1 MKRDT
6 SVAAIAVMLLVG
18 FSCGGQSPTDRHKE
32 GAHDHGE
39 HAHDHGEAG
48 DRDHGDSGESSAR
61 HDHGEGGTEHGAHD
75 AAGDPPEVS
84 VTHWTD
90 RTELFMEY
98 PALVAGRTSRAALHV
113 TRLEDFAPLSGGK
126 ARVVMRSGRGAPLEF
141 GGRLIEP
148 GIYGAE
154 LRVHEPGVYRMT
166 VTVDASGLRTEHEL
180 GPVIVHGDATALPH
194 GPHAEQGTSFLKEQQ
209 WTLEFGTVKA
219 ESRALRSSTTVPAVI
234 RPRAGGQASLTA
246 PVPGRIDPASEVVL
260 PGQSVSAGAALVRV
274 LPRSEDLRD
283 GAGLRAALVEA
294 EQEHGLA
301 VRERDRAERLVEGRA
316 LPARRLGEADAALAS
331 STARLQAARERWQR
345 FQALSATENVSF
357 DEGVFTVRA
366 PFDGIVSEMHFAP
379 GETVHAD
386 QLLVRVVDPERLHVV
401 GSVPE
406 SSTAAL
412 SSVEAGELLVEGG
425 EPVPLGQ
432 LVSVGRVID
441 PRARTTPV
449 RFEIPESDG
458 RLMVGQRVRLRLFL
472 GRETSAMAVPESA
485 VVQDAGRPVVFVQRG
500 GETFERRLVRLGSRA
515 GGWVHVLAGVEPG
528 ERVVSRGAYLVRLA
542 SMSTQVP
549 AHGHVH

>member
-1 MKRDT
+1 MKRRV
-6 SVAAIAVMLLVG
+6 SVAAVALMLLVS
-18 FSCGGQSPTDRHKE
+18 FSCGGESPTDGHAE
-32 GAHDHGE
+32 GAHDHEE

-48 DRDHGDSGESSAR
+48 AHDHGDSGEPSSR
-61 HDHGEGGTEHGAHD
+61 HDHGERESGHD
-75 AAGDPPEVS
+75 AHGTAGERPEVS

-98 PALVAGRTSRAALHV
+98 PALVAGRISRAALHV
-113 TRLEDFAPLSGGK
+113 TMLADFAPLTGGR
-126 ARVVMRSGRGAPLEF
+126 ARVVMRSGRGSPLEF

-154 LRVHEPGVYRMT
+154 LRAHEPGVYRMT
-166 VTVDASGLRTEHEL
+166 VIVEASGLRAEHEL
-180 GPVIVHGDATALPH
+180 GPVIVHRDAAALPH
-194 GPHAEQGTSFLKEQQ
+194 GRHAEQGTNFLKEQQ

-219 ESRALRSSTTVPAVI
+219 EPRALRSSITVPAVV
-234 RPRAGGQASLTA
+234 RPRAGGKASLTA
-246 PVPGRIDPASEVVL
+246 PVPGRIDPASKVVL
-260 PGQSVSAGAALVRV
+260 PGQSVSANAVLARV

-294 EQEHGLA
+294 EQEHRLA
-301 VRERDRAERLVEGRA
+301 VRERDRVERLVEGRA
-316 LPARRLGEADAALAS
+316 LPARRLDEAEAGLAS
-331 STARLQAARERWQR
+331 SRARLDAAGERWQR
-345 FQALSATENVSF
+345 FRALSAAENVSF

-366 PFDGIVSEMHFAP
+366 PFDGIVSAVGFAP
-379 GETVHAD
+379 GETVHDD

-406 SSTAAL
+406 ASTAAL

-425 EPVPLGQ
+425 EPVQLRR

-449 RFEIPESDG
+449 RFEIPESAG

-472 GRETSAMAVPESA
+472 GRDTSATAVPESA
-485 VVQDAGRPVVFVQRG
+485 VVQDAGRPVIFVQRG

-542 SMSTQVP
+542 SMSTTVP